1 MSAAPST
8 LLPVWT
14 AEQKALQK
22 SSIVTFN
29 HRLRETGLFE
39 DEALAAL
46 IDAQPRDAL
55 DVCTMKRNPPPGET
69 WHAGKADDLDGA
81 ALVQAVKTGALWVS
95 CRNGMVRHPA
105 YKKVFDQMMGEYAAQ
120 TGDRI
125 LSADASILISAPQM
139 GIFFHVD
146 TSETMLWHVRGTKTM
161 YVYPSVES
169 VLPEMA
175 LEAIF
180 LKETLSDAPYR
191 AEMEALA
198 TPVTLHEGQ
207 ALKWPLHGPHRV
219 VNGNDLNVSVSIE
232 YATPK
237 SALLAGTYY
246 VNGRLRRAAG
256 LNPSSRRTPAVAQP
270 AYALAAKALKTVA
283 PTRNN
288 VERKHAKSFDVD
300 LSAPDC
306 LVWREGFGPRAE
318 PLSHAA

>member
-1 MSAAPST
+1 MIPS
-8 LLPVWT
+8 LLPAWT
-14 AEQKALQK
+14 DEQKRMQK
-22 SSIVTFN
+22 SAIVTFN

-39 DEALAAL
+39 DDALAAL

-69 WHAGKADDLDGA
+69 WHAGRADDLDGA

-95 CRNGMVRHPA
+95 CRNGMVRHA
-105 YKKVFDQMMGEYAAQ
+105 KYKRVFDAMMAEYAKQ

-169 VLPEMA
+169 VLPEQA

-191 AEMEALA
+191 DEMERLA
-198 TPVTLHEGQ
+198 TAVTLKEGE

-219 VNGNDLNVSVSIE
+219 VNGPNLNVSVSIE

-237 SALLAGTYY
+237 SAMLAGTYY
-246 VNGRLRRAAG
+246 VNGRLRRAMG
-256 LNPSSRRTPAVAQP
+256 LKPSSRRTPAAVRP
-270 AYALAAKALKTVA
+270 AYAVAAKALKTLA

-288 VERKHAKSFDVD
+288 VERKHAKSFDVVLD
-300 LSAPDC
+300 APDC
-306 LVWREGFGPRAE
+306 LVWRDGYGPK
-318 PLSHAA
+318 AAALAA